1 MFHQIKIFTSL
12 FLFFLFI
19 FYVIAY
25 LNYLRIEKHFEKTL
39 SSKEEYL
46 EVSINNIFD
55 DNDTLLKSDKSEV
68 YRKKYFIILKL
79 YDEISMQLDIN
90 NLHFK
95 TDCALD
101 KIKYKFI
108 LNIICYD
115 SLSHAQNVVM
125 KSFREGDF
133 FFSDYDE
140 LQNFKISNGNLLNI
154 KKIVKEKKKKL
165 VFSQYLSEVYLNE
178 YNALNFIFISLIAAA
193 TVFTILKKR
202 L

>member
-1 MFHQIKIFTSL
+1 
-12 FLFFLFI
+12 
-19 FYVIAY
+19 
-25 LNYLRIEKHFEKTL
+25 
-39 SSKEEYL
+39 
-46 EVSINNIFD
+46 
-55 DNDTLLKSDKSEV
+55 
-68 YRKKYFIILKL
+68 
-79 YDEISMQLDIN
+79 MQLDIN

-133 FFSDYDE
+133 FFTDYDE

-154 KKIVKEKKKKL
+154 KKIVKEKNEMIIIVPKGSNKNKKKIKKK
-165 VFSQYLSEVYLNE
+165 SIKNSEIIVSNGLIKLLGICC
-178 YNALNFIFISLIAAA
+178 ALL
-193 TVFTILKKR
+193 
-202 L
+202 